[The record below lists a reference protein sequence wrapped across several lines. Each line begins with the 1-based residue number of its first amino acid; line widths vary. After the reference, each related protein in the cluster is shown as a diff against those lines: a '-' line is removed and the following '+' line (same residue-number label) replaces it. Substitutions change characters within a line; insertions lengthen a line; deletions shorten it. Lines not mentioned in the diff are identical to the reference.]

1 MGPPRPGRDDWSPRP
16 RSGGRTLKRALI
28 TGISGQDGSYLAELL
43 LDKGYEVH
51 GIVRRSASLNRQ
63 RIDHL
68 LQAAPNAKGGLHLH
82 YGDLADA
89 VALVNLVRDVQPDE
103 IYNLGA
109 QSHVAVSFDIPD
121 YTGQVTG
128 LGTVKLLEAIHAS
141 GVDTRFYQASSSEMF
156 GTTPPPQSEET
167 PFHPRSPYACAKVY
181 AYYST
186 VNFRESYGMYCCNGI
201 LFNHESPRRGE
212 NFVTRK
218 ITRAVA
224 RIHHGLQED
233 LVLGNLDAR
242 RDWGYAP
249 EYVDAMWR
257 MLQAPEP
264 TDFVVATGDTASVR
278 DFCEAAFSVVDR
290 DWQEFVKTD
299 PRYERPAEVPDLIGD
314 AGKAKRIL
322 DWEPT
327 VRWRELARIMVEAD
341 LEAAAVEARAR
352 A

>member
-1 MGPPRPGRDDWSPRP
+1 M
-16 RSGGRTLKRALI
+16 
-28 TGISGQDGSYLAELL
+28 L

-68 LQAAPNAKGGLHLH
+68 PQSAPGAGGGLHLH

-89 VALVNLVRDVQPDE
+89 VGLVNLVRDVQPDE

-141 GVDTRFYQASSSEMF
+141 GVDSRFYQASSSEMF
-156 GTTPPPQSEET
+156 GSTPPPQHEET
-167 PFHPRSPYACAKVY
+167 PFHPRSPYACAKLY
-181 AYYST
+181 AYYTT
-186 VNFRESYGMYCCNGI
+186 VNYRESYGMFTCNGI

-224 RIHHGLQED
+224 RIHLGLQHE
-233 LVLGNLDAR
+233 LVLGNVAAR

-249 EYVDAMWR
+249 EYVEAMWR
-257 MLQAPEP
+257 MLQHDEP
-264 TDFVVATGDTASVR
+264 ADYVVATGDTASVR
-278 DFCEAAFSVVDR
+278 DFCEVSFAAVGL
-290 DWQEFVKTD
+290 DWQEYVKTD

-314 AGKAKRIL
+314 AAKAKKLL

-341 LEAAAVEARAR
+341 IELAGREARGLAP
-352 A
+352 